1 MPPTSPPNKTT
12 SNTPADIDAG
22 LTQTFVFAITPTA
35 PIAPTDVQLTFDCSN
50 TDPAPIFAGAAVNT
64 LLFSASTGPIPDI
77 IGTGMGAIR
86 WERGSTAFYDDAD
99 FLSRGTTVQQTRMRA
114 SR

>member
-86 WERGSTAFYDDAD
+86 YPDEPKYTSDRGAAVYCKRFAQIY
-99 FLSRGTTVQQTRMRA
+99 
-114 SR
+114 